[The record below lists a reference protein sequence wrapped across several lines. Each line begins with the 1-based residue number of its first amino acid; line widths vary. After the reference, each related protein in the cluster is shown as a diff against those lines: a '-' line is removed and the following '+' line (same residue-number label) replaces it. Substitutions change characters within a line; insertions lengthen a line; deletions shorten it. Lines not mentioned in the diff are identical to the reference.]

1 MRGKPVLR
9 NRTLFFVDIILT
21 AAAVLGGYALRFELG
36 AQFYDYLPSAY
47 WMIGAAV
54 VLKPTIYYLF
64 GMYRRMWSYASINE
78 LKLIVAA
85 VSTAS
90 VFTSMT
96 VGHSGSFESIYRRS
110 PECAGYWIGCFRSF
124 SSAVPDLSCAC
135 FRKPQVPDQV
145 WE

>member
-96 VGHSGSFESIYRRS
+96 VVILAALKAFTGVPRSVLVLDWLLSIILIGGSRFI
-110 PECAGYWIGCFRSF
+110 I
-124 SSAVPDLSCAC
+124 AC